1 MSTEEDEVLKEL
13 LLPWWKMCLLD
24 RKEDRK
30 EDWMV
35 RGMNDVEMKK
45 ANRYFC

>member
-1 MSTEEDEVLKEL
+1 MSTEEGEVLKEL

-24 RKEDRK
+24 RKED
-30 EDWMV
+30 WMV

-45 ANRYFC
+45 VNRYFW